1 MTSSKRK
8 TKQSNFPEVL
18 TMGLVTQ
25 GSLLFKTLPQKYRD
39 ILLMRPPHINHKQ
52 MLSCLMFKKEQAPN
66 IPGMLALLMQ
76 MIFLVIKETA
86 IIKKFTKFHSHIT

>member
-1 MTSSKRK
+1 
-8 TKQSNFPEVL
+8 
-18 TMGLVTQ
+18 
-25 GSLLFKTLPQKYRD
+25 
-39 ILLMRPPHINHKQ
+39 

>member
-39 ILLMRPPHINHKQ
+39 ILLMRPHISHKQ
-52 MLSCLMFKKEQAPN
+52 MLSCLMFQKEQAPN

-76 MIFLVIKETA
+76 MIFLIIKETA
-86 IIKKFTKFHSHIT
+86 IIKKFTMFHSHIT